1 MEVSTKTTLMSV
13 IEPVIGLVTDK
24 KLQNALQQA
33 FDENVENL
41 NHIEGF
47 FHIIPLQNLN
57 MTKLSFIFNSWKATH
72 LKMLA
77 IYGLSCRLQRMAVK
91 ESGEVR
97 LKLLLAGSL
106 NAETSYED
114 LGLDFDAETHAD
126 LYNQFAA
133 GFLSDDAWIVQ
144 SYTVKEAS
152 DFKNWVYRN
161 MVVGD
166 IQTALFTNMFSEI
179 YNHGEYSVAREAFA
193 EYLDKY
199 SNHSPEKKKAI
210 LTYIEAHIE
219 DDTEKEHF
227 LVVVK
232 ALNNYV
238 EATNQSID
246 YDLAKQ
252 IFSEYLQRLSKAMKA
267 IKNQIV

>member
-1 MEVSTKTTLMSV
+1 MEVLTKVTLRSV
-13 IEPVIGLVTDK
+13 IEPVIALVTDK
-24 KLQNALQQA
+24 NLQNALQEA
-33 FDENVENL
+33 LNENETSIEAVEDFFDAVPQNNL
-41 NHIEGF
+41 DNS
-47 FHIIPLQNLN
+47 
-57 MTKLSFIFNSWKATH
+57 KLSFVFNSWKATH

-77 IYGLSCRLQRMAVK
+77 IYGLSCRLQRMASQT
-91 ESGEVR
+91 EGETK
-97 LKLLLAGSL
+97 LKLLVAGSL

-133 GFLSDDAWIVQ
+133 GFLPDDNWVLQ
-144 SYTVKEAS
+144 RYTVQEAA

-166 IQTALFTNMFSEI
+166 IQTGLFTNMFSEI

-199 SNHSPEKKKAI
+199 SKHSPEKKKAI

-232 ALNNYV
+232 ALNNYA
-238 EATNQSID
+238 EATNTAID
-246 YDLAKQ
+246 YALGKR
-252 IFSEYLQRLSKAMKA
+252 IFSEYLQRLSKAMQA
-267 IKNQIV
+267 IKKQIV